1 VSAAP
6 VAGADEAT
14 AVAVARSLA
23 RAWPAAMA
31 PVVICEQRD
40 LHIGAVLGA
49 LRTLAE
55 HGLAAEVGLA
65 RWVAVPPGGDGV
77 DELVLVAEGPATVTG
92 ADFDARMVELTAAIA
107 EVAAKVERL
116 FVGLGKLAAEPDEGR
131 HNWQCAKW
139 LRLRAEV
146 RQSPPAVWMA
156 GMAVV
161 ASYRALPPGEQRAAV
176 ARWGEILGPD
186 GSYEFFISRWPK
198 DRLLALDAATPD
210 GLLLNP
216 RRGRRGAAA
225 GDPRTGGATLEL
237 A

>member
-1 VSAAP
+1 MSAEP
-6 VAGADEAT
+6 VAGVDEAT

-55 HGLAAEVGLA
+55 HGLAETVGIA
-65 RWVAVPPGGDGV
+65 RWVAVPPGEGAVGDV
-77 DELVLVAEGPATVTG
+77 VLVAEGPVAATG
-92 ADFDARMVELTAAIA
+92 ADFDARMVALEAAIA
-107 EVAAKVERL
+107 AVRAKVERL

-146 RQSPPAVWMA
+146 RQAPPAVWMA

-161 ASYRALPPGEQRAAV
+161 SAYCALPPDEQRAAV
-176 ARWGEILGPD
+176 ERWGPILD
-186 GSYEFFISRWPK
+186 GDGTYRFFVDRWPK
-198 DRLLALDAATPD
+198 NRLLELDAATPD
-210 GLLLNP
+210 ELLLNP
-216 RRGRRGAAA
+216 RRGRRGEAE
-225 GDPRTGGATLEL
+225 TATLEL

>member
-1 VSAAP
+1 MSAQPA
-6 VAGADEAT
+6 ADADEAT
-14 AVAVARSLA
+14 AVAVARSLI

-31 PVVICEQRD
+31 PVVICEQAD

-49 LRTLAE
+49 LETLRARGLAE
-55 HGLAAEVGLA
+55 RVGIG

-77 DELVLVAEGPATVTG
+77 DVVLVAEGPTAATG

-107 EVAAKVERL
+107 EVRAKVERL
-116 FVGLGKLAAEPDEGR
+116 FVGFGKLAAEPDEGH

-161 ASYRALPPGEQRAAV
+161 SAYRALPPDGQRAAV
-176 ARWGEILGPD
+176 ARWGPILD
-186 GSYEFFISRWPK
+186 GDGTYRFFVDRWPK

-210 GLLLNP
+210 ELLLNP
-216 RRGRRGAAA
+216 RRGRRGAGEA
-225 GDPRTGGATLEL
+225 ATLEVE
-237 A
+237 

>member
-1 VSAAP
+1 VGAAEALP
-6 VAGADEAT
+6 VVGVDEAT
-14 AVAVARSLA
+14 ATAVARSLA

-49 LRTLAE
+49 LETLRV
-55 HGLAAEVGLA
+55 HGLAERVGID
-65 RWVAVPPGGDGV
+65 RWVAVPPGEGAVEDV
-77 DELVLVAEGPATVTG
+77 VLVAEGPAVATG

-146 RQSPPAVWMA
+146 RESPPAVWRA
-156 GMAVV
+156 GIAVV
-161 ASYRALPPGEQRAAV
+161 ASYRALPPDEQRAAV
-176 ARWGEILGPD
+176 ARWGPILD
-186 GSYEFFISRWPK
+186 GDGTYRFFVDRWPK
-198 DRLLALDAATPD
+198 DRLRELDEATPD
-210 GLLLNP
+210 ELLLNP
-216 RRGRRGAAA
+216 RRGRRGEVE
-225 GDPRTGGATLEL
+225 TATLEL